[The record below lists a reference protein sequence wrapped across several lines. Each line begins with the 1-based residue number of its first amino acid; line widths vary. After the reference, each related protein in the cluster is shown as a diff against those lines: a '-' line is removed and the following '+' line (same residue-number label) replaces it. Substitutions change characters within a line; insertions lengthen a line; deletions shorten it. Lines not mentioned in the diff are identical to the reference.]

1 MASMDHNTDSAD
13 EDTRKALNMPNFA
26 AQDDVSNQPVQ
37 PVSSTPIEMSEMSKD
52 SIGPTSIPAG
62 SDNGTQVVSNEPAQ
76 NLQTQPPQTGSQPP
90 PQQLLMSESKPEPLQ
105 NTTPPPLTR
114 ETTRPA
120 IGPAT
125 DKPSPLLP
133 KETEIEGPC
142 LYITLLLTT
151 GARHP
156 FRLDQRYLKKRN
168 VEVDGNNPIN
178 MSFYK
183 LKELILRD
191 WREGNALYLITN
203 AIKKERALMDHD
215 LAEWEAKP
223 SSPES
228 IRLISMGKLLTDKSK
243 LSGKAV
249 LFCLGICLV

>member
-1 MASMDHNTDSAD
+1 MASMDYTTESVD
-13 EDTRKALNMPNFA
+13 EDTRKALNMPSFP

-37 PVSSTPIEMSEMSKD
+37 PISSTPIEMSEMSKD
-52 SIGPTSIPAG
+52 PIGPTSIPG
-62 SDNGTQVVSNEPAQ
+62 GTDLGPQIVSNEAAPTS
-76 NLQTQPPQTGSQPP
+76 QTQPSQPP
-90 PQQLLMSESKPEPLQ
+90 LQPILTTASKPEPLQ

-114 ETTRPA
+114 EMTRPA

-125 DKPSPLLP
+125 DKPSPLPP
-133 KETEIEGPC
+133 KETEIEGPW

-168 VEVDGNNPIN
+168 VEVEGNNPIN

-191 WREGNALYLITN
+191 WREGNAILDDN
-203 AIKKERALMDHD
+203 AMRKERALMDYD
-215 LAEWEAKP
+215 RQNGRRNPQA
-223 SSPES
+223 
-228 IRLISMGKLLTDKSK
+228 RNRYG
-243 LSGKAV
+243 
-249 LFCLGICLV
+249 

>member
-1 MASMDHNTDSAD
+1 MASTDRNTDSVD

-26 AQDDVSNQPVQ
+26 AQDAAKQAVQ

-52 SIGPTSIPAG
+52 SIGPTSIPAETDTSTRIV
-62 SDNGTQVVSNEPAQ
+62 SDLPAQ
-76 NLQTQPPQTGSQPP
+76 NSQPP
-90 PQQLLMSESKPEPLQ
+90 PPQTESNPTMQPIATPESKPESMS

-114 ETTRPA
+114 EMTRPA

-125 DKPSPLLP
+125 DKPSPLPP

-168 VEVDGNNPIN
+168 VEVEGNNPVN

-191 WREGNALYLITN
+191 WREGGSYL
-203 AIKKERALMDHD
+203 MM
-215 LAEWEAKP
+215 
-223 SSPES
+223 S
-228 IRLISMGKLLTDKSK
+228 
-243 LSGKAV
+243 
-249 LFCLGICLV
+249 

>member
-1 MASMDHNTDSAD
+1 MAVECFYRLFTMASMDHNTDSVD
-13 EDTRKALNMPNFA
+13 EDTRKALNMPSFA
-26 AQDDVSNQPVQ
+26 VQDEVSNQPVQ
-37 PVSSTPIEMSEMSKD
+37 PVSSIPIEMSEMSKD

-62 SDNGTQVVSNEPAQ
+62 TDIGTQVVNNEPAM
-76 NLQTQPPQTGSQPP
+76 NPQTQPPQTESQPP
-90 PQQLLMSESKPEPLQ
+90 LQPILISDLKPESIQ

-114 ETTRPA
+114 EMTRPA

-125 DKPSPLLP
+125 DKPSPLPP

-168 VEVDGNNPIN
+168 VEVEGNNPIN

-191 WREGNALYLITN
+191 WREGNPMLDDKCIGE
-203 AIKKERALMDHD
+203 I
-215 LAEWEAKP
+215 
-223 SSPES
+223 ES
-228 IRLISMGKLLTDKSK
+228 ADRS
-243 LSGKAV
+243 
-249 LFCLGICLV
+249 